1 MEAIYRFMFDDSVPV
16 KEIQET
22 LFWAILNAE
31 SIFGKA
37 KVRLDSWY
45 EFDSEKK
52 TCDIDKTTEVGQHIA
67 QIFTSCISRSFG
79 DKAFTVERLRKKK
92 KFTDKQSVQKRSQ

>member
-1 MEAIYRFMFDDSVPV
+1 MEAIYKFIFGDSVPF
-16 KEIQET
+16 KEVQET

-37 KVRLDSWY
+37 KVRLDAWY
-45 EFDSEKK
+45 KLDEGKK
-52 TCDIDKTTEVGQHIA
+52 VCEIDKTTEVGQHIA

-92 KFTDKQSVQKRSQ
+92 KFTDKQ

>member
-1 MEAIYRFMFDDSVPV
+1 MEAIYKFIFSETVPF

-31 SIFGKA
+31 SIFGKP

-45 EFDSEKK
+45 RFDEEKNV
-52 TCDIDKTTEVGQHIA
+52 CEIDKTTEVGQHIA
-67 QIFTSCISRSFG
+67 QIFTSCMSRSFG

-92 KFTDKQSVQKRSQ
+92 KFSDK